1 MVKNTGQID
10 QFMNNQQETD
20 VSVSIGL
27 NSNKVKKNKF
37 KIPDKD
43 LTMFVTNEFEIDVSQ
58 YIEEEPKEHEFIVDF
73 DQY

>member
-20 VSVSIGL
+20 VSVSISL